1 MGFLIHFVRCIEE
14 PDVGRTIVEYLFRL
28 EEAGKFDLSVFNA
41 VRSMND
47 IFLTAHGEVAT
58 YCSRKS
64 LAAIGSTC
72 HQAHHLDG
80 QQDGRSV
87 HGE

>member
-14 PDVGRTIVEYLFRL
+14 PDVGRTVVEYLFRL
-28 EEAGKFDLSVFNA
+28 EEAGKLDLSVFNA

-58 YCSRKS
+58 YCSEEPC
-64 LAAIGSTC
+64 G
-72 HQAHHLDG
+72 HW
-80 QQDGRSV
+80 
-87 HGE
+87 